1 MFVFKTFLKTFQKM
15 LDIIFRY
22 GIMILSSD
30 KTLTWYMKG
39 KWLKVSIQLEDMFKK
54 YVVYAIIDD
63 DNKKAYI
70 GQTSDKLLTR
80 VGQHLDKTKTI
91 KKYIETEKPKN
102 LQIKV
107 LYNYKRKH
115 TNIREL
121 LENKENYFMK
131 EYSKKGYKLINISK
145 MKKLGLA

>member
-1 MFVFKTFLKTFQKM
+1 M
-15 LDIIFRY
+15 
-22 GIMILSSD
+22 
-30 KTLTWYMKG
+30 
-39 KWLKVSIQLEDMFKK
+39 SIQLEDMFKK

-70 GQTSDKLLTR
+70 GQTGDKLLTR
-80 VGQHLDKTKTI
+80 VGQHLDKTKTV